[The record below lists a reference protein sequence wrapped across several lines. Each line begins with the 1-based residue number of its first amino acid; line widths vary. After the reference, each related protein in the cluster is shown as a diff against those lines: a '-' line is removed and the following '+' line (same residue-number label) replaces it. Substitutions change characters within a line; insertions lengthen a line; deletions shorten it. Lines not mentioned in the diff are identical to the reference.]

1 MRSFCSKSA
10 LHVAD
15 ELPRGASMLGLDAR
29 ALSPSSQARLFSR
42 LSICDVA
49 WAAASPALS
58 YIIRDGGIDRPEAV
72 VMYCVVA
79 FIAAL
84 LTFQL
89 FRISQPMSR
98 FFSVR
103 DAVEV
108 AKSCL
113 VSVAIAGA
121 FLFTFT
127 RMDETPRSVPLIH
140 FLVLASGLI
149 AGRGISRSRHRW
161 REASK
166 PESMAESVENIVVV
180 GMSRLASFYSKL
192 VEEFADGE
200 SRIVALLDERPQ
212 FQQRSLNGYLVAG
225 SPLHASKIF
234 DEYATHGVE
243 IHKIA
248 IAVPRESLSGAAWNE
263 INRIA
268 KTRRMALEI
277 LPERL
282 LPARAT
288 KTLVRIHSGD
298 ARRHISSTSARW
310 VWKLKRVVDICFA
323 AVTLLAISPLAIVVM
338 LLVLVDVG
346 YPIVFWQQR
355 VGRLGKP
362 LHIYKFRTMQT
373 PFDRTGHPVPES
385 ERLSSVGRLL
395 RATRLDEIPQL
406 WNIFIGEMS
415 VIGPRPL
422 LPIDQPK
429 TFSTRLYVRPGLT
442 GLAQISGGKLLS
454 IEEKDALD
462 EHYVRHG
469 SIFLDL
475 SILTRTLWVMIR
487 DDRRNEVVIAAALA
501 EKQEHVKA
509 KIGILP
515 TLEISREPHPVTELG
530 SRVANASSCF
540 SDRPASTR
548 GSRHSP

>member
-1 MRSFCSKSA
+1 
-10 LHVAD
+10 
-15 ELPRGASMLGLDAR
+15 MLGLDAR
-29 ALSPSSQARLFSR
+29 ALSPSSRARMFSR
-42 LSICDVA
+42 LSIYDVA
-49 WAAASPALS
+49 WAAVSPVLA
-58 YIIRDGGIDRPEAV
+58 YMIRNGGIDRADAIV
-72 VMYCVVA
+72 IYCVVA

-113 VSVAIAGA
+113 VSVAVAGA

-140 FLVLASGLI
+140 FLVLAGGLI
-149 AGRGISRSRHRW
+149 AGRSISRSRHRW
-161 REASK
+161 REAPK
-166 PESMAESVENIVVV
+166 PESMAESVENIVIV

-200 SRIVALLDERPQ
+200 SRIIALLDERPR

-248 IAVPRESLSGAAWNE
+248 IAVPPESLSGAAWGE

-268 KTRRMALEI
+268 NTRRLALEI

-282 LPARAT
+282 LPTRAT
-288 KTLVRIHSGD
+288 KKLVHAHSRD
-298 ARRHISSTSARW
+298 VRQDISSTSGRY
-310 VWKLKRVVDICFA
+310 VWKLKRVVDIFLA
-323 AVTLLAISPLAIVVM
+323 AVTLLAMSPLTMLIA
-338 LLVLVDVG
+338 LLVLADVG

-355 VGRLGKP
+355 VGRLRKP
-362 LHIYKFRTMQT
+362 LHIYKFRTMRAS
-373 PFDRTGHPVPES
+373 FDRTGHPVPES

-406 WNIFIGEMS
+406 WNILIGEMS
-415 VIGPRPL
+415 VVGPRPL

-429 TFSTRLYVRPGLT
+429 AYSTRLYVRPGLT
-442 GLAQISGGKLLS
+442 GLAQISGGKLVS

-462 EHYVRHG
+462 EHYVRQC
-469 SIFLDL
+469 SILLDL
-475 SILTRTLWVMIR
+475 NILARTLLMMLR
-487 DDRRNEVVIAAALA
+487 GDRRNEGIIAVALA
-501 EKQEHVKA
+501 EKQEHSKA
-509 KIGILP
+509 KDASLP
-515 TLEISREPHPVTELG
+515 RSEISREP
-530 SRVANASSCF
+530 
-540 SDRPASTR
+540 RPASDQGWRAIRRAAT
-548 GSRHSP
+548 